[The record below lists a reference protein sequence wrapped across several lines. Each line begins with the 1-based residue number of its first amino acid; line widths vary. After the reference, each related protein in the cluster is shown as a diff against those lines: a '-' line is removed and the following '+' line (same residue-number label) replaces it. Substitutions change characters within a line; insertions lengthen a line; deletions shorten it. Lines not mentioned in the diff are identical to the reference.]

1 MALHFNSLLQ
11 TMTSA
16 ASGALAGSWANVQN
30 FTIPELKKL
39 AMTFVDIEAGL
50 MATPPRY
57 TRESA
62 QILLRM
68 QLRAF
73 QAVVTATTA
82 LTLIELERAINSIL
96 AAVRDVVNGAVGFA
110 LVPAPV

>member
-1 MALHFNSLLQ
+1 MALQLDDLFG
-11 TMTSA
+11 TITGA

-30 FTIPELKKL
+30 FTIPELRKL
-39 AMTFVDIEAGL
+39 AMTFVDIEQGL
-50 MATPPRY
+50 MANPPIY

-62 QILLRM
+62 RILLRM

-73 QAVVTATTA
+73 QAIITATTA
-82 LTLIELERAINSIL
+82 LTLIELERAINAIFD
-96 AAVRDVVNGAVGFA
+96 AIREVVNGAVGFG